1 MPKFNVNV
9 DHSMG
14 RQPAIEKLQ
23 SFSEELKVQYS
34 REVTEVTE
42 TWNEDGT
49 LDFSI
54 KAMGVTITGI
64 MNPSDDQVNVDGQLP
79 FAALPFRG
87 MIQNQIETELRRL
100 LQDEE

>member
-1 MPKFNVNV
+1 MPKFTVIV

-14 RQPAIEKLQ
+14 RQPAIDRLQ
-23 SFSEELKVQYS
+23 SFSEDLKVQYS

-54 KAMGVTITGI
+54 KAMGMKITGV
-64 MNPSDDQVNVDGQLP
+64 MNPTENQVAVDGQLP

-87 MIQNQIETELRRL
+87 MIQNQIETELKRL
-100 LQDEE
+100 LQQEF